1 MRSSFSIFVL
11 FAVSLANTVF
21 AQNVGIGTTA
31 PTRAGLV
38 VTQKAGETYGLF
50 GTGNVTS
57 SLTASYLNSGSYLSP
72 AIGFNMYHNNGDK
85 PLQFGHSGKIMF
97 DQIEGDFYFMNSE
110 AGPPDEN
117 INTFQRTFQ
126 VNRFGNAI
134 LQASLR
140 IGLPFAGSG
149 ATLGALTVNNDIGGT
164 YAIFGSNAGGLSIS
178 SQAGGFPSLGFNT
191 YVSNGR
197 RMISAGFGGALTMNR
212 STGDFTFQS
221 LATTASTGAEVL
233 PITRFVIDKDGEVGI
248 GTTTPQ
254 ATLHVAGALE
264 ERLRIENPAAL
275 AVNTTTSMYFRNG
288 NFFTGAIKT
297 IGTNT
302 NAARLGFFTS
312 ATAASN
318 EMSERVSITDNG
330 MLGVG
335 TVTPQHPLT
344 FSNVLGDKIS
354 LWGGNTSPTLGHY
367 GIGIANSAMQLY
379 SAGAGDDI
387 LLGFGRSAAFTE
399 NVRFKGNGNVGIGTN
414 NPALG
419 GLVVNKKEGAVNA
432 LFGSNTTGVAVE
444 TDFPGIGLN
453 TYFNAG
459 RKFIAN
465 GFGALIGLNPSNGDV
480 YIQNTTVTGT
490 ANAAAT
496 TSPRLLINKD
506 GNVGI
511 GTGSTQPTAR
521 LHVAGNV
528 RIADGTEAA
537 NRVLVSSSNGT
548 TSWSDADYFRASL
561 AGVTVGNG
569 GQNIVATFFQD
580 ANTYS
585 SSNNLDFANNHFIAP
600 RAGFYQFNLRV
611 VIQCP
616 NDSRVVIVAIEKQ
629 VGANWVR
636 IADRYQEA
644 TDWAFSG
651 GGTFLG
657 NIDLHTGAFIE
668 TNQRVRVLYI
678 IDGATI
684 QGPNSNPADISEFSG
699 FRVR

>member
-21 AQNVGIGTTA
+21 AQNVGIGTTT

-38 VTQKAGETYGLF
+38 VTQKAGETSGLF
-50 GTGNVTS
+50 GTGNATS
-57 SLTASYLNSGSYLSP
+57 CLTASYIIDGTYLSP
-72 AIGFNMYHNNGDK
+72 GLGFNMYHNNGDK
-85 PLQFGHSGKIMF
+85 PVEFAHAGKILF
-97 DQIEGDFYFMNSE
+97 DQIEGGFHFMNSE
-110 AGPPDEN
+110 AGPPDQN
-117 INTFQRTFQ
+117 ITTFGRDFQ
-126 VNRFGNAI
+126 IGRGGNLIA
-134 LQASLR
+134 QSSLR
-140 IGLPFAGSG
+140 IGLPGVGNG
-149 ATLGALTVNNDIGGT
+149 ATLGALTVNQFIGGT
-164 YAIFGSNAGGLSIS
+164 YAVFGSNAAGLSI
-178 SQAGGFPSLGFNT
+178 QAGGFPGLGFNT

-197 RMISAGFGGALTMNR
+197 RMISTGFGGSLTMDR

-221 LATTASTGAEVL
+221 LATSANIGAEVL

-248 GTTTPQ
+248 GTSSPQ
-254 ATLHVAGALE
+254 ATLHIASTLE

-275 AVNTTTSMYFRNG
+275 AVNTTASMYFRNG
-288 NFFTGAIKT
+288 SFFTGAIKT

-480 YIQNTTVTGT
+480 YIQNTSATGT

-561 AGVTVGNG
+561 AGVTFGSVG
-569 GQNIVATFFQD
+569 QFFVPTFIQD

-585 SSNNLDFANNHFIAP
+585 SSNNLDFANNHYIAP
-600 RAGFYQFNLRV
+600 RAGFYQFNFRGVL
-611 VIQCP
+611 QFP
-616 NDSRVVIVAIEKQ
+616 NNSNGFSGYVAIQKQ
-629 VGANWVR
+629 VGTNWVT
-636 IADRYQEA
+636 IAERDQQGS
-644 TDWAFSG
+644 DFAFFDNSAY
-651 GGTFLG
+651 FG

-668 TNQRVRVLYI
+668 ANQRVRVLYLF
-678 IDGATI
+678 GSATM
-684 QGPNSNPADISEFSG
+684 QGPNTNPAYISEFSG